1 MKKFAIWRM
10 KMEGK
15 ALQHIMSMLLFAVLV
30 VGDYWSD
37 KLSDMFDNLADIL
50 TDIVEIRSST
60 ANTVVS
66 VFGMYVLILFC
77 EHFIKFGVNRIAKL
91 FKKSTTQTE
100 VSE

>member
-15 ALQHIMSMLLFAVLV
+15 ALQHVMSMLLFAVLV

-60 ANTVVS
+60 ANTVVE
-66 VFGMYVLILFC
+66 VFGIYVLILFC
-77 EHFIKFGVNRIAKL
+77 EHFIKFGVNRFTKL